1 MIEMKSIQSFIRN
14 FILKETQDLYQGE
27 HEAPSRHDG
36 DASCPLWQMD
46 KLFGEDIY
54 SVNADKYFGD
64 GLPYASQAVYIIKSY
79 RNKPKSFLTI
89 YRAVPDLNFEIKQK
103 IKPLVDLLNY
113 NLYYGFFLIQSK
125 RTKEQNKIID
135 YLEDE
140 KYKDVENYDQ
150 KKELILKDIIQ
161 QVETLSKQ
169 KSKPL
174 KINDGDWVTTIKQYA
189 IEHGRDN
196 LNNKFKLISKKVRA
210 SDVYSEGNS
219 IYEFGYSPEVSNSLN
234 ENLNVDSPAKQ
245 EIKLNDNFLK
255 WFKKSKAVDENGK
268 PLVLY
273 HGTRNSFDVFKPS
286 GTVGNQGEKDQIEGM
301 YFTDNKDGASFF
313 SISSHDKHLK
323 AVFLSLQNPYLVKDI
338 NTLKN
343 DLNVEKLGEINTK
356 LKKLGYDGLIV
367 ERGFYAYGG
376 PHKMFIAFYPN
387 QIKSVYNNGSWNTSD
402 NNIYSESN
410 NNLIEQYLG
419 SCVDVGNER
428 SYNLINNIFSDA
440 TEMAYYVGN
449 PDEQDPG
456 QSQQISP
463 KNFYDVIPKEQ
474 VPSKFLKGICTFHF
488 IPKLNIFFI
497 YNENQDVHYFFRK

>member
-1 MIEMKSIQSFIRN
+1 
-14 FILKETQDLYQGE
+14 
-27 HEAPSRHDG
+27 
-36 DASCPLWQMD
+36 
-46 KLFGEDIY
+46 
-54 SVNADKYFGD
+54 
-64 GLPYASQAVYIIKSY
+64 
-79 RNKPKSFLTI
+79 
-89 YRAVPDLNFEIKQK
+89 
-103 IKPLVDLLNY
+103 
-113 NLYYGFFLIQSK
+113 
-125 RTKEQNKIID
+125 
-135 YLEDE
+135 
-140 KYKDVENYDQ
+140 
-150 KKELILKDIIQ
+150 
-161 QVETLSKQ
+161 
-169 KSKPL
+169 
-174 KINDGDWVTTIKQYA
+174 
-189 IEHGRDN
+189 
-196 LNNKFKLISKKVRA
+196 
-210 SDVYSEGNS
+210 
-219 IYEFGYSPEVSNSLN
+219 
-234 ENLNVDSPAKQ
+234 
-245 EIKLNDNFLK
+245 
-255 WFKKSKAVDENGK
+255 
-268 PLVLY
+268 
-273 HGTRNSFDVFKPS
+273 
-286 GTVGNQGEKDQIEGM
+286 
-301 YFTDNKDGASFF
+301 
-313 SISSHDKHLK
+313 
-323 AVFLSLQNPYLVKDI
+323 
-338 NTLKN
+338 
-343 DLNVEKLGEINTK
+343 